1 MSGST
6 HDVNN
11 EEIFSDFI
19 MVVRQDYMR
28 IHNELDGLRD
38 APNGVYI

>member
-11 EEIFSDFI
+11 EEIFSV
-19 MVVRQDYMR
+19 VVRQDYMR